1 MDKVK
6 EFVENINK
14 LSCNYLIDIANE
26 EDGYNMLHF
35 AVCYKRINILKF
47 LIDYME
53 PVRLTISSVF
63 IAVKS
68 SCCSPVITGY
78 CKLCMTYICMVNL
91 WQVFYTKNLVQKT

>member
-47 LIDYME
+47 LIDNGASKINNKLGLY
-53 PVRLTISSVF
+53 
-63 IAVKS
+63 
-68 SCCSPVITGY
+68 CC
-78 CKLCMTYICMVNL
+78 
-91 WQVFYTKNLVQKT
+91 